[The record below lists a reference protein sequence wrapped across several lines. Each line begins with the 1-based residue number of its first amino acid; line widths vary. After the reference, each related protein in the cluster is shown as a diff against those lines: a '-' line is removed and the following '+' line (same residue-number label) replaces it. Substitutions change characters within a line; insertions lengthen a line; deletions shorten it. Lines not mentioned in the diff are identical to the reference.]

1 MPETDETKRL
11 SCLEVWGGNRF
22 VSTSVALPGMDAWIY
37 SMPADGQQSIGGGDV
52 HYVSSCAAGALTRL
66 LIADVAGH
74 GQSAS
79 ATAHRLR
86 KMMRFHVNFH
96 TQTRFVRA
104 LNTEFTALQRSERFA
119 TAVAFTYDAP
129 LNRLLVCNAGHP
141 PPLIWRKRDA
151 KWSSLHNSVGN
162 LPLGI
167 EDIDFEQYESP
178 IETGDVVLC
187 FTDGLLESRRG
198 DHLLG
203 EEGLFDFLRWLDPND
218 PALLAKSL
226 PASLAMSGWTIE
238 DDLTL
243 LIFRPNGTRNHIP
256 IHDRLLAPFRAM
268 KWLGQVALGR

>member
-1 MPETDETKRL
+1 VPDIDDTKRL

-74 GQSAS
+74 GESAS

-104 LNTEFTALQRSERFA
+104 LNKEFTALQRSERFA

-129 LNRLLVCNAGHP
+129 VNRLLVCNAGHP
-141 PPLIWRKRDA
+141 PPLIWRKSEG

-167 EDIDFEQYESP
+167 EDVDYEQYESP
-178 IETGDVVLC
+178 IATGDVVLC

-198 DHLLG
+198 EDELTEAGLLKILSQIDPTHPEHLTRQLV
-203 EEGLFDFLRWLDPND
+203 D
-218 PALLAKSL
+218 SL
-226 PASLAMSGWTIE
+226 STNGWTIN

-243 LIFRPNGTRNHIP
+243 LIFRPIGARTHASWP
-256 IHDRLLAPFRAM
+256 QRLLLPFRTVR
-268 KWLGQVALGR
+268 WLGQLALGR

>member
-1 MPETDETKRL
+1 MPDIDETKRL

-37 SMPADGQQSIGGGDV
+37 SMPCDGAESVGGGDV
-52 HYVSSCAAGALTRL
+52 HCVSSCAAGALTRL

-74 GQSAS
+74 GESAS

-104 LNTEFTALQRSERFA
+104 LNREFSALARSERFA

-129 LNRLLVCNAGHP
+129 ANRLLVCNAGHP

-151 KWSSLHNSVGN
+151 KWSSLSSSVGN

-167 EDIDFEQYESP
+167 DDIDYEQYEAP
-178 IETGDVVLC
+178 IAVGDVVLC

-198 DHLLG
+198 EQMLG
-203 EEGLFDFLRWLDPND
+203 EEGLFEFLRWLDPND

-226 PASLAMSGWTIE
+226 PASLSMSGWTID

-243 LIFRPNGTRNHIP
+243 LVFRPNGTRTHIAW
-256 IHDRLLAPFRAM
+256 HERLIIPFRGL
-268 KWLGQVALGR
+268 KWLAQVAVGR